1 VSEGLFA
8 VAALLLVVVVLLSPV
23 IVVAG
28 ATLGFVM
35 ASGLWH

>member
-1 VSEGLFA
+1 V
-8 VAALLLVVVVLLSPV
+8 LVVVAVLLSPV

-28 ATLGFVM
+28 ATLGFMM